1 MENVLKW
8 FTVKRKKTNKK
19 KKQKFKEGSVMWMS
33 TKNTF
38 KNEVNAFKLFYQYT
52 FLQLFVFCGVKCDKF
67 IMYTS

>member
-1 MENVLKW
+1 
-8 FTVKRKKTNKK
+8 
-19 KKQKFKEGSVMWMS
+19 MS

-67 IMYTS
+67 IMCTS